1 MKTGAQIIVKALEDL
16 GVEKIFG
23 YPGAANAPIYSELS
37 KSSIMHILPR
47 GEQAAAH
54 EAAGWARVS
63 SKAGVCMA
71 TSGPGA
77 TNLITGIANAYIDS
91 VPLVAITGQ
100 VNSDKIGQDVFQE
113 ADITGATAP
122 FCKHNYLVKD
132 INSLSK
138 VIHEAFYI
146 ATTGRPGPVLI
157 DIPMDIQLDLCEYTK
172 PEVDI
177 KGYKPTYKGNGF
189 QIKKAAAAI
198 SRAKRPV
205 VLAGGG
211 IIISGAKKELL
222 SFLEKTKLPVVTTLM
237 GLSAVPSQHPQNF
250 GMIGSHG
257 FVQANYALHA
267 ADLILILGARAA
279 DRAISSTAVSADTKI
294 IHIDIDPAEIGKVL
308 PTNIP
313 IVGDLKTVLPSLTS
327 KTEQFSGDEWICDI
341 KSHTKI
347 SAGPGG
353 DKINPKYA
361 LRLLSDMVPDDTVV
375 TTEVG
380 QNQMWTA
387 RNWNFKEK
395 SVFLTSGGI
404 GTMGFGLPA
413 AIGAKTAD
421 KKRTVVAVCGDGSFQ
436 MSLPELAT
444 IACYGLDIKIVLLK
458 NSRLGMVNEL
468 QYLKKYNRYAVTLD
482 GSPDFCMLAK
492 AYGIKCGRA
501 DTNDEVEEAF
511 KTMLSSEGA
520 YLLELTVD
528 PEERTMEV

>member
-16 GVEKIFG
+16 HTEKIFG

-37 KSSIMHILPR
+37 KSSIVHILPR

-54 EAAGWARVS
+54 EAAGYARVS
-63 SKAGVCMA
+63 GKVGVCMA

-91 VPLVAITGQ
+91 IPVVAITGQ

-138 VIHEAFYI
+138 IIYEAFYI
-146 ATTGRPGPVLI
+146 ASTGRPGPVLI
-157 DIPMDIQLDLCEYTK
+157 DIPMDIQLATCKYVK

-189 QIKKAAAAI
+189 QIKKAATAI
-198 SRAKRPV
+198 SKSKRPV
-205 VLAGGG
+205 AVAGGG
-211 IIISGAKKELL
+211 IIISDAKDELRE
-222 SFLEKTKLPVVTTLM
+222 FTEKTGIPVVTTLM
-237 GLSAVPSQHPQNF
+237 GIGTLPTEHPQNF

-257 FVQANYALHA
+257 FVQANYALQK
-267 ADLILILGARAA
+267 ADLILMLGSRAA
-279 DRAISSTAVSADTKI
+279 DRAVSSGSVNKNAEI

-308 PTNIP
+308 PANIP
-313 IVGDLKTVLPSLTS
+313 IVGDLKSILPPLTAKTDKL
-327 KTEQFSGDEWICDI
+327 KTEEWISEIC
-341 KSHTKI
+341 SHVHIT
-347 SAGPGG
+347 SQSDGEAV
-353 DKINPKYA
+353 NPKYA
-361 LRLLSDMVPDDTVV
+361 LRLLSDMADDNTVV
-375 TTEVG
+375 ATEVG

-387 RNWNFKEK
+387 RNWNFKEGGIL
-395 SVFLTSGGI
+395 LTSGGI

-413 AIGAKTAD
+413 AIGGKSAD
-421 KKRTVVAVCGDGSFQ
+421 ESRTVIAVCGDGSFQ
-436 MSLPELAT
+436 MSLTELAT

-468 QYLKKYNRYAVTLD
+468 QRIKGYNRYAVRLD
-482 GSPDFCMLAK
+482 GSPDFCLIAE
-492 AYGIKCGRA
+492 AYGIKNGRA
-501 DTNDEVEEAF
+501 SNNSELKSAF
-511 KTMLSSEGA
+511 EKMLSHKGA

-528 PEERTMEV
+528 PEEPTMN